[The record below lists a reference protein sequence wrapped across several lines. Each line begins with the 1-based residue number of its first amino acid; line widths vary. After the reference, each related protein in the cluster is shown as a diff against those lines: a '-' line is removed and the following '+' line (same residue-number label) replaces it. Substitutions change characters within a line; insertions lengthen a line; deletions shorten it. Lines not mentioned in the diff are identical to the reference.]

1 MDDRRRD
8 ALKGAMLL
16 EQRGEEFYKSA
27 AQSAESAEVGE
38 MFRLLANE
46 EAHHRSTLAKV
57 YADLENKGD
66 FSPPSLEGTP
76 GDVAANVLTADVLS
90 DISAAGYE
98 AAAIYAALALEEKA
112 IAYYREQEQGATEE
126 KEKKLYRW
134 LAEWEGRHLN
144 ALMAMEEDL
153 RQRVWHDQ
161 HFWPLL

>member
-1 MDDRRRD
+1 MDDRRRN

-16 EQRGEEFYKSA
+16 EQRGEEFYKAAARS
-27 AQSAESAEVGE
+27 AQSADVSE

-46 EAHHRSTLAKV
+46 EASHRRTLAKV
-57 YADLENKGD
+57 YAELEDRGD

-98 AAAIYAALALEEKA
+98 AAAIYAALGLEERA
-112 IAYYREQEQGATEE
+112 IAYYREQEQGATEQKE
-126 KEKKLYRW
+126 KELYSW
-134 LAEWEGRHLN
+134 LADWEGKHLN

-153 RQRVWHDQ
+153 RQRIWNDQ